1 MPTGKVKK
9 VVWLSQQSSR
19 GVQNPSRNE
28 VGYGY
33 IDDNEEDHDIY
44 FDYKAVKNHTFED
57 VQVGQPVEYVRD
69 KSYPI
74 ASSVMLV
81 GALLPRRSLTTDATI
96 KT

>member
-9 VVWLSQQSSR
+9 VVWLSLQSSQAA
-19 GVQNPSRNE
+19 QNPSGND

-33 IDDNEEDHDIY
+33 IDGDQEDQDIY
-44 FDYKAVKNHTFED
+44 FDYKAVKDHPFED

-74 ASSVMLV
+74 ASSVVLV
-81 GALLPRRSLTTDATI
+81 GSLLPRRS
-96 KT
+96 

>member
-1 MPTGKVKK
+1 MPNGKVKK
-9 VVWLSQQSSR
+9 IVWLSQQSSR
-19 GVQNPSRNE
+19 SVQNPSRNE

-33 IDDNEEDHDIY
+33 IDDNEEDQDIY
-44 FDYKAVKNHTFED
+44 FDYKTVKNHTFED

-81 GALLPRRSLTTDATI
+81 GALLPRRS
-96 KT
+96 

>member
-9 VVWLSQQSSR
+9 VVWLSLQSSQA
-19 GVQNPSRNE
+19 VQNPSGNE

-33 IDDNEEDHDIY
+33 IDGDQEDQDIY

-74 ASSVMLV
+74 TSSVMLV
-81 GALLPRRSLTTDATI
+81 GALLPRRS
-96 KT
+96 